1 MYFNEPQIS
10 FNSIMLAKGC
20 YALTPSPPPLPAE
33 LPSPRF
39 SGTFLYKITLCEKY
53 QISGKEL

>member
-20 YALTPSPPPLPAE
+20 YALTPSPPLPAE
-33 LPSPRF
+33 LLPPPPLF
-39 SGTFLYKITLCEKY
+39 GDIFV
-53 QISGKEL
+53 